1 MNEKIKEG
9 IKSLHNDGSKLLSD
23 FIDDKEEKKIA
34 SLRRKYQIWYTKALI
49 VIKEILPD
57 RYEEFTECYSCSK
70 RKEISYS
77 NFSMNDYL
85 IGICISR
92 GGVRQ
97 FDPRSA
103 GLIRFATQLDIVKSI
118 CENMDDVL
126 FNIKSNIEFEIMDNE
141 LILLECEEKMEKT
154 IEAFTRNLANIR
166 TGRAT
171 PAMLDKVMVEYYGSP
186 TPLNQVA
193 GVSVQEGRQ
202 LVIKAYD
209 KSAMKEIE
217 RGIYEADY
225 KFDLGLIPM
234 NDGTVIRINVPPLTE
249 DRRRELVK
257 QVKKAAEDAK
267 VALRNERRRAIDQ
280 ISKDSDED
288 AVKDGKNDVQKL
300 IDKYTKK
307 IEEVAKAKEDDLMTV

>member
-9 IKSLHNDGSKLLSD
+9 IKSLHDDGSKLLSD
-23 FIDDKEEKKIA
+23 FIDDKEEKKTA

-141 LILLECEEKMEKT
+141 LAGSKKLSKKDPAISDFNDLFKQENVYDVVNWRFIQHLGDIRNLCDHNKDREPTKDEVQELIDGTDKVIKT
-154 IEAFTRNLANIR
+154 IF
-166 TGRAT
+166 
-171 PAMLDKVMVEYYGSP
+171 
-186 TPLNQVA
+186 
-193 GVSVQEGRQ
+193 
-202 LVIKAYD
+202 
-209 KSAMKEIE
+209 
-217 RGIYEADY
+217 
-225 KFDLGLIPM
+225 
-234 NDGTVIRINVPPLTE
+234 
-249 DRRRELVK
+249 
-257 QVKKAAEDAK
+257 
-267 VALRNERRRAIDQ
+267 
-280 ISKDSDED
+280 
-288 AVKDGKNDVQKL
+288 
-300 IDKYTKK
+300 
-307 IEEVAKAKEDDLMTV
+307 

>member
-1 MNEKIKEG
+1 
-9 IKSLHNDGSKLLSD
+9 
-23 FIDDKEEKKIA
+23 
-34 SLRRKYQIWYTKALI
+34 
-49 VIKEILPD
+49 
-57 RYEEFTECYSCSK
+57 
-70 RKEISYS
+70 
-77 NFSMNDYL
+77 
-85 IGICISR
+85 
-92 GGVRQ
+92 
-97 FDPRSA
+97 
-103 GLIRFATQLDIVKSI
+103 
-118 CENMDDVL
+118 
-126 FNIKSNIEFEIMDNE
+126 MDNE

-217 RGIYEADY
+217 RGIYEAD
-225 KFDLGLIPM
+225 LGLTPQ
-234 NDGTVIRINVPPLTE
+234 NDGTVIRIKVPPLTE

-267 VALRNERRRAIDQ
+267 VALRNERRKAIDQ

-288 AVKDGKNDVQKL
+288 AVKEGKNDVQKL